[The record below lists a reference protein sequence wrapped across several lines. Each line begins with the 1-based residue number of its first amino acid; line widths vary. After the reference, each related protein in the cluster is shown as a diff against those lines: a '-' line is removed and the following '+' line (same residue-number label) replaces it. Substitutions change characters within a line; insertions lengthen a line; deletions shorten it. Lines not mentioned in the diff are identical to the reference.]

1 MNRLE
6 LLLKKWKAGS
16 VKDPDLFL
24 CLKFINDIYIG
35 RTHEGTTEN
44 IQGTDS
50 VPGESNSPTPSRPKA
65 KRLRE
70 RSQGGSD

>member
-24 CLKFINDIYIG
+24 CLQYINMLKLESKD
-35 RTHEGTTEN
+35 EGTDIHIKGTNSVSGEN
-44 IQGTDS
+44 DS
-50 VPGESNSPTPSRPKA
+50 VKPK
-65 KRLRE
+65 
-70 RSQGGSD
+70 RSKTKGL